1 MDRGDQMSGISILP
15 LVAGS
20 PHWAE
25 VRRLLDENS
34 GTLGFFPDGALT
46 SYADRGGVLIASLI
60 GWTV

>member
-1 MDRGDQMSGISILP
+1 MSGISILP